1 MRLAVAKRSTLRGRT
16 SGLSELAR
24 SLHAGTLTRRTRMT
38 SSRLRRATLLLW
50 AISAFALLCP
60 SLAGATAQT
69 GKLHGTVVDST
80 GEPLEGATVR
90 VQSASL
96 QGIRSIKSGATG
108 KFYIPELPPGKY
120 TVQAELQGYR
130 TWLKKELRISIGTS
144 FNLEVTLSS
153 AEVSESVT
161 IVDDRPVIDTTTS
174 STGAVVTREQIEA
187 LPISRSYQG
196 AAHNAPGVTGG
207 SNPSAL
213 GGSSRE
219 NKWLLDGANTTDPV
233 TGTFSFN
240 FNLDAI
246 EEIEVITGAFR
257 AENGGSMGA
266 IINVRTRS
274 GSNRLSGG
282 LSGYY
287 SNGDWSPKRDGSFTP
302 DGRSIESS
310 EFDRQSSGVS
320 LAANLGGPLLK
331 DKVWFFSS
339 LLYTRYAS
347 TSGGSRS
354 PRVFEGYN
362 VFTKIT
368 ATPFRNNQFIL
379 SVHNGPANISN
390 RRQSYLVDPEAQAA
404 QYQNSLVVGAEWK
417 SFVTNNVHTKL
428 HYTHMK
434 TDIDVTPQPCTWRD
448 DDRFKQCQEGQSE
461 GYIDFITPGRIG
473 SRGARSTDNSYYYSL
488 NDRWRDALRGTVTAY
503 LVSPFGTHE
512 LKGGFEFEWMK
523 ADNTFAYTGNI
534 YYVDRLEDAS
544 DSSSTINYYWRET
557 GGQLYQR
564 NHGNSQFVFLQDT
577 WEPVAG
583 LTIDLGV
590 KYDRAVMRNDVGE
603 KIVGFDMV
611 SPVGGIAWDPTGKQL
626 AKIYA
631 GGGIVIDESRLS
643 IAGFLDKNG
652 LGRKLYLGPYFSG
665 RTTNYSFDQYSIDR
679 GQSNYEKFGDLTTP
693 RVYNIVVGFEV
704 QPGHQTAVGVTG
716 SVKLFRHL
724 WEDDEVNYIW
734 NGGGTNTIGVI
745 NGQQDYFFRLR
756 TPSAAT
762 RNWYGLTFY
771 VKRQMF
777 KNLLLDINYTMSMTR
792 GLTASGI
799 TAALDNA
806 SQRPYEYGW
815 LYADRPHVLKASAA
829 YRTPIGLTFAGT
841 LNVTSGSR
849 FDRQYYAEKGGYAN
863 YVAERGTFD
872 SVNPWWSLDIKVKYD
887 LKLPF
892 GSGWLSAE
900 LNNVTNNRQATGI
913 SGSALNSGGEY
924 FASGR
929 QSPMSLEV
937 GLGYRF

>member
-1 MRLAVAKRSTLRGRT
+1 MNSSLLRRLAAFLWVF
-16 SGLSELAR
+16 GLAVVLQP
-24 SLHAGTLTRRTRMT
+24 T
-38 SSRLRRATLLLW
+38 SSHATE
-50 AISAFALLCP
+50 
-60 SLAGATAQT
+60 QT
-69 GKLHGTVVDST
+69 GKLRGTVTDAQGQV
-80 GEPLEGATVR
+80 LEGATVR
-90 VQSASL
+90 VTSSSL
-96 QGIRSIKSGATG
+96 QGVRSSKTGASG
-108 KFYIPELPPGKY
+108 KFYIPALPPGSY
-120 TVQAELQGYR
+120 DIQAEYDGFR
-130 TWLKKELRISIGTS
+130 TWTKKELRISMGTS
-144 FNLEVTLSS
+144 FNLDIMLSS

-174 STGAVVTREQIEA
+174 TTGSVVTREQIQA

-196 AAHNAPGVTGG
+196 AIKSAPGVNGG
-207 SNPSAL
+207 SNPNAQ

-266 IINVRTRS
+266 IVNVRTRS
-274 GSNRLSGG
+274 GSNKLQGG
-282 LSGYY
+282 LNAYY
-287 SNGDWSPKRDGSFTP
+287 SNGNWSPKRDGVFTP
-302 DGRSIESS
+302 DGRGIETS
-310 EFDRQSSGVS
+310 EFDRESTGVNIG
-320 LAANLGGPLLK
+320 AYLGGPLIK
-331 DKVWFFSS
+331 NKVWFFSS
-339 LLYTRYAS
+339 LLYSRNSS

-354 PRVFEGYN
+354 PRLFEGYN

-379 SVHNGPANISN
+379 SIHNGPANISN
-390 RRQSYLVDPEAQAA
+390 TRQSYLVDPEAQRS

-417 SFVTNNVHTKL
+417 WFIANNVHTRV

-448 DDRFKQCQEGQSE
+448 DDRFKQCQEDQTE

-473 SRGARSTDNSYYYSL
+473 TGGARSTDNNYYYSL
-488 NDRWRDALRGTVTAY
+488 NDRWRDALRATVTAY

-512 LKGGFEFEWMK
+512 LKGGFELEWMK

-534 YYVDRLEDAS
+534 YYVDRLEDSS
-544 DSSSTINYYWRET
+544 DSSSGINYYWRET

-564 NHGNSQFVFLQDT
+564 NVGESQFVFLQDT
-577 WEPVAG
+577 WEPVSG
-583 LTIDLGV
+583 LTIDLGL

-611 SPVGGIAWDPTGKQL
+611 SPVGGISWDPTGKQL
-626 AKIYA
+626 AKLYA
-631 GGGIVIDESRLS
+631 GGGVVIDESRLS
-643 IAGFLDKNG
+643 IASFLDKNG

-679 GQSNYEKFGDLTTP
+679 GQSNFEKVSDLTTP
-693 RVYNIVVGFEV
+693 RVYNVVLGFEV
-704 QPGHQTAVGVTG
+704 QPGFMTAIGVTG
-716 SVKLFRHL
+716 SVKLFRNL

-734 NGGGTNTIGVI
+734 NGGGTNSVGVI

-756 TPSAAT
+756 TPDAAT

-792 GLTASGI
+792 GLTSTQI

-815 LYADRPHVLKASAA
+815 LYSDRPHVVKASAA
-829 YRTPIGLTFAGT
+829 YRTPIGLTIGGT

-872 SVNPWWSLDIKVKYD
+872 SINPWWSLDVKVAYS
-887 LKLPF
+887 LRLPR
-892 GSGWLSAE
+892 GAVAISAE

-913 SGSALNSGGEY
+913 SSGALNSGGEY

-929 QSPMSLEV
+929 QSPMSMEI
-937 GLGYRF
+937 GLSYAF